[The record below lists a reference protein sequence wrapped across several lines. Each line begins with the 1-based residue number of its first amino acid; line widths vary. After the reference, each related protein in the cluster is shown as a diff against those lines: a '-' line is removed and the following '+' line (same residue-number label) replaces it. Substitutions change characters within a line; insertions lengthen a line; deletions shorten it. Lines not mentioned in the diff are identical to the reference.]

1 MKNSRLLLLPLLL
14 LLGGALVS
22 AQEPGRRPDKVIPLD
37 WSPSAV
43 SSAMGFEVVLRP
55 GSEDKVE
62 IYATMP
68 ENIRYEIDNG
78 KRSIHISHK
87 ALWDKRE
94 SDSHLLAVV
103 SIRDFNSLSHLRAE
117 TGSVLRLDEH
127 LTTLRLPAMEL
138 KCFTGAELYFTGQVV
153 RMSVSVGTGA
163 EVYLSG
169 QHTALSMRCSTGGE
183 IEYDGTFD
191 TGEIESGTGSD
202 ITLSGRGK
210 TIHIDATSGSDI
222 DGEELTVDSAT
233 LVTDRSS
240 EITIRATDPSRITRR
255 GKGDMTIL
263 TDRR

>member
-1 MKNSRLLLLPLLL
+1 
-14 LLGGALVS
+14 
-22 AQEPGRRPDKVIPLD
+22 
-37 WSPSAV
+37 
-43 SSAMGFEVVLRP
+43 MGYEVVLRP

-62 IYATMP
+62 IYAKMP
-68 ENIRYEIDNG
+68 ENTKVEIDNG
-78 KRSIHISHK
+78 KHSIHISHK
-87 ALWDKRE
+87 VLWDKRE
-94 SDSHLLAVV
+94 SDTHPLAVV
-103 SIRDFNSLSHLRAE
+103 TIRDFNRLSLLRAE

-127 LTTLRLPAMEL
+127 FTALRLPAMEL

-163 EVYLSG
+163 ELYLSG

-183 IEYDGTFD
+183 IDYDGTFD

-233 LVTDRSS
+233 LRADGSS
-240 EITIRATDPSRITRR
+240 DITIRATDPSRVTRR
-255 GKGDMTIL
+255 GKGDITIL